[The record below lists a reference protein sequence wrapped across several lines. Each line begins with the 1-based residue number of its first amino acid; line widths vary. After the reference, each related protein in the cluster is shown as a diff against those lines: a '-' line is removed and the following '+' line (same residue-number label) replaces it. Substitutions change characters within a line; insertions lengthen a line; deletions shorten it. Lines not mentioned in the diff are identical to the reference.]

1 MKKEK
6 IFSLLNIKDY
16 NNELEKILAKKN
28 FSMDTKNLLLTMSY
42 KIENAYGDYE
52 KVKQEVLSK
61 NKYMEK
67 LISIINNKCYEFN
80 TIMPNM
86 PEFDDLKD
94 KKFIIDTVKG
104 AITVIDNEYYALKA
118 ITRLPKI
125 EWGILDEYGL
135 LKEPF
140 CKVLTLGS
148 IMHELEVLRDFNGW
162 SWNVNI
168 KEIEDIKC
176 NLIYQCLVY
185 LFENQFLTEWIENK
199 QEMVDYIALAQNK
212 LERLYGKEF
221 SNDVIT
227 LICKVIM
234 EYGMNNEIIDNRKMM
249 TKKLDILLKKYS
261 VDKKEIRLK
270 LLQNKPTNV
279 EEADKHLINQILQ
292 TTKNELGKLYNSK
305 DFIKYLNYNS
315 QNKSKMVNVYNKIY
329 FEISKLEKNQNK
341 LKLETSKAFI
351 YAKIGTEG
359 FKQME
364 NNNECSDEYL
374 ENVIKYYKKGF
385 EIIKQDFLNGKLDFS
400 KRVLYTK
407 RGIRKRML

>member
-1 MKKEK
+1 MNKKLEPIYKELKTNNIEK
-6 IFSLLNIKDY
+6 SNI
-16 NNELEKILAKKN
+16 NI
-28 FSMDTKNLLLTMSY
+28 
-42 KIENAYGDYE
+42 
-52 KVKQEVLSK
+52 
-61 NKYMEK
+61 
-67 LISIINNKCYEFN
+67 
-80 TIMPNM
+80 
-86 PEFDDLKD
+86 
-94 KKFIIDTVKG
+94 IIDS
-104 AITVIDNEYYALKA
+104 
-118 ITRLPKI
+118 
-125 EWGILDEYGL
+125 
-135 LKEPF
+135 EPS
-140 CKVLTLGS
+140 V
-148 IMHELEVLRDFNGW
+148 
-162 SWNVNI
+162 
-168 KEIEDIKC
+168 
-176 NLIYQCLVY
+176 
-185 LFENQFLTEWIENK
+185 IENK
-199 QEMVDYIALAQNK
+199 EDQKLAKQMIKNFKANNNEKFREYYTK
-212 LERLYGKEF
+212 LENRVKVKDEIFIKELLKNVKDDIKYLSKEEKIKLEEKLKHNPLSNRRDGRKLKTAYDRLYKTLEKQGIQEPELNKEASKAF
-221 SNDVIT
+221 IYSKIAKCGFT
-227 LICKVIM
+227 
-234 EYGMNNEIIDNRKMM
+234 EIIDNRKMM

-407 RGIRKRML
+407 SGIRKRML